1 MGGAPSIIKAR
12 TPTIGDSTSSA
23 GEPTKPSALTLLLAQ
38 DIEDDPLPEEPDA
51 PIWASLFRDHLE
63 AITAGER
70 PLAELPYTPESAG
83 RAAHAF
89 RAALH
94 ALRGEPSAFEAA
106 GALAFGAEVVRA
118 LPPEGRARIL
128 GSLDQAVLSESE
140 QADIGLAALWQLA
153 ARALDLLCAPPLA
166 PSLLSAAAM
175 VVFAFLADDRAS
187 DDGRDTLPAIVERYS
202 APPLVV
208 ASLLSAAENAIE
220 CGAQPSDL
228 TSTTTTK
235 SSEIGT
241 MRPGTAAAALA
252 NAVSAVATS
261 ITPRAISSL
270 AVAPRLSLSPSSVLG
285 TNGILAQKEAEEHA
299 HAQLRAASDALCL
312 LETLVATDGAYR
324 DAFLSL
330 RDTAPDTTSPHAPFR
345 VVYAAL
351 AFWASHPAAAMLTET
366 LLSGN
371 RKFRAYALSR
381 TDAESLLMPL
391 LRALYEQ
398 CTPTNPPA
406 DAYSLAASLLILTSD
421 RGFCEAI
428 DAITIPAA
436 KLAWA
441 DARGRFVH
449 APAPTLSAIVLYV
462 GARVVQQSLLSK
474 REPPETYTASLAL
487 SAMANVATATTTLH
501 APIADR
507 LVSLLDFLGRRIR
520 RAIIE
525 ADAEISEPEAIHQP
539 QNGIVKSPRTRAK
552 RDSTAN
558 GQTENVAATLREGA
572 TLVPGTEASSASNV
586 RDALIV
592 YAGLALEIV
601 AGVLRSRGD
610 VSNNRHLVYALL
622 HREHLVRRDGVLA
635 SLSLQCRALCTR
647 LARVVRYF
655 GAIVDPTTP
664 TVGTETGHVLSVEH
678 VFAVIDESA
687 RLMPPELLSGLP
699 LLRFEYHNSGSEE
712 RREFMATT
720 AWDVVSRLSP
730 QTARPQ
736 TVLVEDQL

>member
-1 MGGAPSIIKAR
+1 MGAAPSIIKAR
-12 TPTIGDSTSSA
+12 TLATAQSASSPRS
-23 GEPTKPSALTLLLAQ
+23 EPQKPSALSLLLAQ
-38 DIEDDPLPEEPDA
+38 DLDDDPLPEEPDA
-51 PIWASLFRDHLE
+51 AVWACLFRDHLH

-70 PLAELPYTPESAG
+70 PLASLPYTPESAS

-89 RAALH
+89 RAALY
-94 ALRGEPSAFEAA
+94 ALRGEPSTEQAA
-106 GALAFGAEVVRA
+106 GALAFGAEVVRV

-128 GSLDQAVLSESE
+128 GSLDHAVLSESE

-153 ARALDLLCAPPLA
+153 ARALDLLCTPPLE
-166 PSLLSAAAM
+166 PSLLSAATM
-175 VVFAFLADDRAS
+175 VVFAFLADDSTS
-187 DDGRDTLPAIVERYS
+187 DDVRDTLPAIVERYS

-220 CGAQPSDL
+220 SGAQPSDL
-228 TSTTTTK
+228 TSPTTAK
-235 SSEIGT
+235 SSDSST
-241 MRPGTAAAALA
+241 VRPGTAAAALA
-252 NAVSAVATS
+252 HAVSAVATS

-270 AVAPRLSLSPSSVLG
+270 AVTPRLSLSPSSVLG
-285 TNGILAQKEAEEHA
+285 TNGLAAQKRAEERAHA
-299 HAQLRAASDALCL
+299 HLRSASDALCL
-312 LETLVATDGAYR
+312 LATLVATDGAYR

-330 RDTAPDTTSPHAPFR
+330 RDTAPDSTSPHAPFR
-345 VVYAAL
+345 VVYSAL

-381 TDAESLLMPL
+381 TDAETLLMPL
-391 LRALYEQ
+391 LQALYEQ
-398 CTPTNPPA
+398 CTPANPA
-406 DAYSLAASLLILTSD
+406 TDAYSLTASLLILTSD

-436 KLAWA
+436 KLSWA

-449 APAPTLSAIVLYV
+449 APAPTLSAVVLYV

-501 APIADR
+501 APMADR
-507 LVSLLDFLGRRIR
+507 LVSLLDFLSRRIR
-520 RAIIE
+520 RAIMD
-525 ADAEISEPEAIHQP
+525 ADADISEPEAIHQP
-539 QNGIVKSPRTRAK
+539 QNGALKSPRTRAK
-552 RDSTAN
+552 RELTAN
-558 GQTENVAATLREGA
+558 GVTEHVAAALREDA
-572 TLVPGTEASSASNV
+572 TLVLGGKEKAAADT
-586 RDALIV
+586 RDALIAH
-592 YAGLALEIV
+592 AGLALEIV

-664 TVGTETGHVLSVEH
+664 TVGSESGHVLSVEH

-699 LLRFEYHNSGSEE
+699 LLRFEYHNSSGEH
-712 RREFMATT
+712 RREFLATT
-720 AWDVVSRLSP
+720 AWDIVSRLSP
-730 QTARPQ
+730 LTARPETAEVQ
-736 TVLVEDQL
+736 E